1 MPTLPRTPART
12 RNDSGT
18 PRSNLGPSPRIRC
31 RRRDQPTRAAV
42 ASPWPGILHLIA
54 SWGWGRTLRP
64 WSPRTHLAT
73 RRRPSR
79 VNRGS
84 RAHRRPWRRAGLR
97 RKPRR
102 DARRGQPLHQPVPTL
117 RARCLAHSVICT
129 SARSRTGVGS
139 RRHRCVAV
147 AAPAPAPDAPRRP
160 PAIDLAPSETSN
172 PRESKQ
178 SPCAGQTP
186 MRRGTRRRRGL
197 SAPPQS
203 L

>member
-1 MPTLPRTPART
+1 MARDLAPHRELGMGWTP
-12 RNDSGT
+12 
-18 PRSNLGPSPRIRC
+18 
-31 RRRDQPTRAAV
+31 
-42 ASPWPGILHLIA
+42 
-54 SWGWGRTLRP
+54 RP

-79 VNRGS
+79 VNHER

-97 RKPRR
+97 RKPRL

-117 RARCLAHSVICT
+117 HARCLAHSVIRT

-139 RRHRCVAV
+139 RRHRRVAV

-160 PAIDLAPSETSN
+160 PAIDLAPSETNN

-178 SPCAGQTP
+178 SPRAGQTP
-186 MRRGTRRRRGL
+186 RRCGTRRRRGL
-197 SAPPQS
+197 SAPPLS